1 MTTNEIM
8 TNVEDRIETMKKK
21 DVNINVKCT
30 QFEALAVALSAAAV
44 VGTVGLIVSI
54 RRKAK
59 LKKKITKKLEK
70 AYAKKY
76 LELEEELRAEYEAKM
91 AAMAICDEDELEE
104 FEDDLT

>member
-1 MTTNEIM
+1 METNKIM
-8 TNVEDRIETMKKK
+8 ANVEDCIETMKKK

-30 QFEALAVALSAAAV
+30 QFEALAVALSAVAV

-54 RRKAK
+54 RNKAK

-76 LELEEELRAEYEAKM
+76 LELEEDLRAEYEAKM
-91 AAMAICDEDELEE
+91 AAMAIIDEDELEE
-104 FEDDLT
+104 IDEEA

>member
-8 TNVEDRIETMKKK
+8 ANVEDRIETMKKK

-30 QFEALAVALSAAAV
+30 QFEALAVALSAVAV
-44 VGTVGLIVSI
+44 VGTVGLVVSI

-76 LELEEELRAEYEAKM
+76 LQLEEDLRAEYEAKM

-104 FEDDLT
+104 IEDDLT